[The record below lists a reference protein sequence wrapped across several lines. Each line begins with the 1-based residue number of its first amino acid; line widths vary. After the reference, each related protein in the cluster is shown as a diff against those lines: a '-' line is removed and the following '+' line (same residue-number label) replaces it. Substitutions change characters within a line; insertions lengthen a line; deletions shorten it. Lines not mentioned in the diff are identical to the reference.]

1 MPRFFV
7 KNEQIKGT
15 TIEILGEDGKL
26 NKKDFIIALFNSLKK
41 FIHALHNASS

>member
-15 TIEILGEDGKL
+15 SIEILGEDVKPQKT
-26 NKKDFIIALFNSLKK
+26 NRRQYRNM
-41 FIHALHNASS
+41 